1 MTRFWPQGV
10 AITVV
15 TDDQTTPLAVIWAD
29 ARHQVERIE
38 RRWRDDLLWWR
49 ARIWREYFVLRTN
62 SGLLIM
68 IYHDILSDTWRLQR
82 LYD

>member
-1 MTRFWPQGV
+1 MTRFWPHGV
-10 AITVV
+10 PISVLMDAKA
-15 TDDQTTPLAVIWAD
+15 TPLTVLWD
-29 ARHQVERIE
+29 GTRHPVDIIE

-49 ARIWREYFVLRTN
+49 ARIWREYFVLRTHT
-62 SGLLIM
+62 GLLIM

>member
-1 MTRFWPQGV
+1 MTRFWPHGV
-10 AITVV
+10 PITVM
-15 TDDQTTPLAVIWAD
+15 TNDHATPLAVTWD
-29 ARHQVERIE
+29 GARHLVDIVE

-49 ARIWREYFVLRTN
+49 TRIWREYFVLRTQ

-68 IYHDILSDTWRLQR
+68 IYHDIVSDTWRLQR